1 MVSRSNLSG
10 RAPMGG
16 VLGRAYKG
24 PSGPGKVT
32 PPGMENRA
40 RRAKRQVLNAG
51 DEGPIEM
58 RGAMPVQGS
67 GAQSPKR
74 GGFLGKA
81 RNAIEQQRTRLEAE
95 RAAKY
100 PTTSPGVGETA
111 YRPGFTDKDAK
122 RIRKDELRRMSKP
135 ERKAAKRQDV
145 FARMQEKFGG
155 KKKRGG
161 IGGMVRSALEQ
172 QRGQQDALNAP
183 PVDTTQIG
191 IRESLGD
198 AYVEPGTRP
207 ALGGPGSP
215 GGNETTGVPR
225 RRGSAASRSRRNIR

>member
-24 PSGPGKVT
+24 PSGRGKVV
-32 PPGMENRA
+32 PSGMEEKMTGVGQKIRA
-40 RRAKRQVLNAG
+40 AQDSAAQPAQRNKGIFAKAKTAVEQRRAQ
-51 DEGPIEM
+51 
-58 RGAMPVQGS
+58 
-67 GAQSPKR
+67 
-74 GGFLGKA
+74 
-81 RNAIEQQRTRLEAE
+81 LESE

-111 YRPGFTDKDAK
+111 YRPGFTDKDAA
-122 RIRKDELRRMSKP
+122 RIKKDERRRMSKP

-145 FARMQEKFGG
+145 FARMQKKMGG
-155 KKKRGG
+155 KKRGG
-161 IGGMVRSALEQ
+161 LSGMVQTMMER
-172 QRGQQDALNAP
+172 QREANAPP

-207 ALGGPGSP
+207 PLGGPGDAGAGMGGPGSP
-215 GGNETTGVPR
+215 GGNATTGAPR
-225 RRGSAASRSRRNIR
+225 RRGSAASRSRRINR